1 MTPLQRRTIT
11 LCLAVAAILP
21 PAWDALLYAAK
32 TKTAKGPTPAEL
44 VPRHKGPIRPSIPKA
59 NRAAAGRIFL
69 EHADVLHK
77 QDRDSFMVLSGTVHF
92 SKGAMQMYCDS
103 AHYYPTSE
111 SMDAF
116 GNVRMQQGDTL
127 FIYADELNYD
137 GLREI
142 AYLYADEGK
151 DVRMINRNVRLNT
164 PEFTYDMVDERGY
177 YTNGGVLTDPQNRL
191 VSVEGEYLPATKE
204 ANFYI
209 DVHLHRIDGRDTL
222 DIYSDTMYYD
232 TRTRIAEFYSPT
244 EIISGRGTIHT
255 TEGVYDTRNNQA
267 QLFKHSTVHTDSTS
281 TLTGDTI
288 LYDRDRGYGEAFGNV
303 DITDSARQTTLRGT
317 YGYYNRLVDSAFV
330 TGRALAMEYSR
341 GDTLYMHG
349 RYIKSILDI
358 DTIRTT
364 VTDTIAP
371 PAGSPDTVQP
381 QIIKREIVSTDS
393 THVFTAWPRVR
404 FYRSDMQGLCDS
416 MIFVQRDSTLHLH
429 HHPVVWSDD
438 RQIFGN
444 RIILY
449 LNDSTIDRALLPD
462 FAFTAQH
469 IEDDYYNQLTG
480 KVMEAWFNDGELSR
494 LDVSNSVEAIFYPEE
509 NDSTINKMVNL
520 QTANMRGWFEKRA
533 LIRMKT
539 WPESNGRV
547 TPLYLAKRSDLLL
560 SKFQWYGTLRPRD
573 SQDIFNVTEEMD
585 ALMENTPI
593 PDIPIPSAPDM
604 RDPALPDP
612 AKTDTE

>member
-1 MTPLQRRTIT
+1 M
-11 LCLAVAAILP
+11 AAILP

-303 DITDSARQTTLRGT
+303 DITDSARQTTLRGA

-480 KVMEAWFNDGELSR
+480 KVMEAWFNGGELSR

-612 AKTDTE
+612 AKNDAE

>member
-1 MTPLQRRTIT
+1 M
-11 LCLAVAAILP
+11 AAILP

-480 KVMEAWFNDGELSR
+480 KVMEAWFNGGELSR

-593 PDIPIPSAPDM
+593 PDISIPSAPDM

>member
-1 MTPLQRRTIT
+1 M
-11 LCLAVAAILP
+11 AAILP

-32 TKTAKGPTPAEL
+32 TKTTKGPTPAEL

-303 DITDSARQTTLRGT
+303 DITDSARQTTLRGA

-381 QIIKREIVSTDS
+381 QIIKREIVSKDS

-480 KVMEAWFNDGELSR
+480 KVMEAWFNGGELSR

-604 RDPALPDP
+604 RDPTLPDP
-612 AKTDTE
+612 AKTDAE

>member
-1 MTPLQRRTIT
+1 M
-11 LCLAVAAILP
+11 AAILP

-32 TKTAKGPTPAEL
+32 TKTAKGPTLAEL

-317 YGYYNRLVDSAFV
+317 YGYYNRLVYSAFV

-480 KVMEAWFNDGELSR
+480 KVMEAWFNGGELSR

>member
-1 MTPLQRRTIT
+1 M
-11 LCLAVAAILP
+11 AAILP

-32 TKTAKGPTPAEL
+32 TKTTKGPTPAEL
-44 VPRHKGPIRPSIPKA
+44 VPRHKVPIRPSIPKA

-303 DITDSARQTTLRGT
+303 DITDSARQTTLRGA

-393 THVFTAWPRVR
+393 THIFTAWPRVR

-480 KVMEAWFNDGELSR
+480 KVMEAWFNGGELSR

-560 SKFQWYGTLRPRD
+560 SKSQWYGTLRPRD

-604 RDPALPDP
+604 RDPTLPNP
-612 AKTDTE
+612 AKTDAE

>member
-1 MTPLQRRTIT
+1 M
-11 LCLAVAAILP
+11 AAILP

-32 TKTAKGPTPAEL
+32 TKTTKGPTPAEL

-303 DITDSARQTTLRGT
+303 DITDSARQTTLRGA

-480 KVMEAWFNDGELSR
+480 KVMEACFNGGELSR

-573 SQDIFNVTEEMD
+573 SQDIFNVTEDMD

-604 RDPALPDP
+604 RDLALPDP

>member
-116 GNVRMQQGDTL
+116 GNVRMQQDDTL

-449 LNDSTIDRALLPD
+449 LNNSTIDRALLPD

-480 KVMEAWFNDGELSR
+480 KVMEAWFNGGELSR

>member
-1 MTPLQRRTIT
+1 M
-11 LCLAVAAILP
+11 AAILP

-32 TKTAKGPTPAEL
+32 AKTTKGPTPAEL

-480 KVMEAWFNDGELSR
+480 KVMEAWFNGGELSR

-573 SQDIFNVTEEMD
+573 SQDIFNVTEDMD

>member
-1 MTPLQRRTIT
+1 M
-11 LCLAVAAILP
+11 AAILP

-32 TKTAKGPTPAEL
+32 AKTTKGPTPAEL

-232 TRTRIAEFYSPT
+232 TRSRIAEFYSPT

-480 KVMEAWFNDGELSR
+480 KVMEAWFNGGELSR

>member
-1 MTPLQRRTIT
+1 M
-11 LCLAVAAILP
+11 AAILP

-32 TKTAKGPTPAEL
+32 AKTAKGPTPAEL

-77 QDRDSFMVLSGTVHF
+77 QDRDSFMVLSGMVHF

-480 KVMEAWFNDGELSR
+480 KVMEAWFNGGELSR

>member
-1 MTPLQRRTIT
+1 M
-11 LCLAVAAILP
+11 AAILP

-77 QDRDSFMVLSGTVHF
+77 QDRDSFMVLSGMVHF

-371 PAGSPDTVQP
+371 PAGSPDTVQS

-480 KVMEAWFNDGELSR
+480 KVMEAWFNGGELSR

>member
-1 MTPLQRRTIT
+1 M
-11 LCLAVAAILP
+11 AAILP

-381 QIIKREIVSTDS
+381 QIIKRENVSTDS

-480 KVMEAWFNDGELSR
+480 KVMEAWFNGGELSR

>member
-32 TKTAKGPTPAEL
+32 AKTTKGPTPAEL

-77 QDRDSFMVLSGTVHF
+77 QDRDSFMVLSGMVHF

-480 KVMEAWFNDGELSR
+480 KVMEAWFNGGELSR

>member
-1 MTPLQRRTIT
+1 M
-11 LCLAVAAILP
+11 AAILP

-32 TKTAKGPTPAEL
+32 TKTTKGPTPAEL

-69 EHADVLHK
+69 EHADVLRK

-92 SKGAMQMYCDS
+92 SKGAMRMYCDS

-303 DITDSARQTTLRGT
+303 DITDSARQTTLRGA

-381 QIIKREIVSTDS
+381 QIIKREIVSKDS

-480 KVMEAWFNDGELSR
+480 KVMEAWFNGGELSR

>member
-1 MTPLQRRTIT
+1 M
-11 LCLAVAAILP
+11 AAILP

-32 TKTAKGPTPAEL
+32 AKTTKGPTPAEL

-303 DITDSARQTTLRGT
+303 DITDSARQTTLRGA

-480 KVMEAWFNDGELSR
+480 KVMEAWFKGGELSR

-573 SQDIFNVTEEMD
+573 PQDIFNVTEDMD

-612 AKTDTE
+612 TKTYTE

>member
-32 TKTAKGPTPAEL
+32 TKTTKGPTPAEL

-303 DITDSARQTTLRGT
+303 DITDSARQTTLRGA

-393 THVFTAWPRVR
+393 THVFTTWPRVR

-480 KVMEAWFNDGELSR
+480 KVMEAWFNNGELSR

-612 AKTDTE
+612 TKTDTE

>member
-1 MTPLQRRTIT
+1 M
-11 LCLAVAAILP
+11 AAILP

-32 TKTAKGPTPAEL
+32 TKTTKGPTPAEL

-151 DVRMINRNVRLNT
+151 DVCMINRNVRLNT
-164 PEFTYDMVDERGY
+164 PEFTYDMIDERGY

-303 DITDSARQTTLRGT
+303 DITDSARQTTLRGA

-480 KVMEAWFNDGELSR
+480 KVMEAWFNGGELSR

-573 SQDIFNVTEEMD
+573 SQDIFNVTEDMD

>member
-1 MTPLQRRTIT
+1 M
-11 LCLAVAAILP
+11 AAILP

-32 TKTAKGPTPAEL
+32 AKTTKGPTPAEL

-209 DVHLHRIDGRDTL
+209 DVHLHRIDGHDTL

-480 KVMEAWFNDGELSR
+480 KVMEAWFNGGELSR

-593 PDIPIPSAPDM
+593 PDISIPSAPDM

>member
-1 MTPLQRRTIT
+1 M
-11 LCLAVAAILP
+11 AAILP

-32 TKTAKGPTPAEL
+32 AKTTKGPTPAEL

-480 KVMEAWFNDGELSR
+480 KVMEAWFNGGELSR

-533 LIRMKT
+533 LIRIKT

>member
-1 MTPLQRRTIT
+1 M
-11 LCLAVAAILP
+11 AAILP

-32 TKTAKGPTPAEL
+32 TKTAKGPTLAEL

-480 KVMEAWFNDGELSR
+480 KVMEAWFNGGELSR

>member
-77 QDRDSFMVLSGTVHF
+77 QDRDSFMVLSGMVHF

-480 KVMEAWFNDGELSR
+480 KVMEAWFNGGELSR

>member
-1 MTPLQRRTIT
+1 MTPLQRRTIA

-32 TKTAKGPTPAEL
+32 AKTAKGPTPAEL

-77 QDRDSFMVLSGTVHF
+77 QDRDSFMVLSGMVHF

-480 KVMEAWFNDGELSR
+480 KVMEAWFNGGELSR

>member
-1 MTPLQRRTIT
+1 M
-11 LCLAVAAILP
+11 AAILP

-32 TKTAKGPTPAEL
+32 AKTTKGPTPAEL

-303 DITDSARQTTLRGT
+303 DITDSARQTTLRGA

-480 KVMEAWFNDGELSR
+480 KVMEAWFNGGELSR

-604 RDPALPDP
+604 RDPTLPDP

>member
-1 MTPLQRRTIT
+1 MTSLQRRTIT
-11 LCLAVAAILP
+11 ICLAVAALLP

-177 YTNGGVLTDPQNRL
+177 YTNGGTLTDPQNRL
-191 VSVEGEYLPATKE
+191 VSIEGEYLPATKE
-204 ANFYI
+204 ANFYS

-303 DITDSARQTTLRGT
+303 DITDSARQTTLRGA

-349 RYIKSILDI
+349 RYIKSILNI
-358 DTIRTT
+358 DTVRNT

-371 PAGSPDTVQP
+371 PAGSPDTVLP
-381 QIIKREIVSTDS
+381 QIVKREIVTTDS

-416 MIFVQRDSTLHLH
+416 MIFVQRDSSLHLH

-480 KVMEAWFNDGELSR
+480 KVMEAWFKGGELSQ

-573 SQDIFNVTEEMD
+573 PQDIFNATEDMD

-612 AKTDTE
+612 TKTDTE

>member
-1 MTPLQRRTIT
+1 M
-11 LCLAVAAILP
+11 AAILP

-77 QDRDSFMVLSGTVHF
+77 QDRDSFMVLSGMVHF

-480 KVMEAWFNDGELSR
+480 KVMEAWFNGGELSR

-585 ALMENTPI
+585 ALMGNTPI

>member
-32 TKTAKGPTPAEL
+32 AKTTKGPTPAEL

-116 GNVRMQQGDTL
+116 GNVRMQQDDTL

-480 KVMEAWFNDGELSR
+480 KVMEAWFNGGELSR

>member
-1 MTPLQRRTIT
+1 M
-11 LCLAVAAILP
+11 AAILP

-32 TKTAKGPTPAEL
+32 TKTTKGPTPAEL
-44 VPRHKGPIRPSIPKA
+44 VPRHKVPIRPSIPKA

-303 DITDSARQTTLRGT
+303 DITDSARQTTLRGA

-393 THVFTAWPRVR
+393 THIFTAWPRVR

-480 KVMEAWFNDGELSR
+480 KVMEAWFNGGELSR

-604 RDPALPDP
+604 RDPTLPNP
-612 AKTDTE
+612 AKTDAE

>member
-1 MTPLQRRTIT
+1 M
-11 LCLAVAAILP
+11 AAILP

-32 TKTAKGPTPAEL
+32 AKTTKGPTPAEL

-480 KVMEAWFNDGELSR
+480 KVMEAWFNGGELSR

-604 RDPALPDP
+604 RDTALPDP

>member
-59 NRAAAGRIFL
+59 NRAAARRIFL

-77 QDRDSFMVLSGTVHF
+77 QDRDSFMVLSGMVHF

-480 KVMEAWFNDGELSR
+480 KVMEAWFNGGELSR

>member
-1 MTPLQRRTIT
+1 M
-11 LCLAVAAILP
+11 AAILP

-32 TKTAKGPTPAEL
+32 AKTTKGPTPAEL

-267 QLFKHSTVHTDSTS
+267 QLFKHSTVHIDSTS

-480 KVMEAWFNDGELSR
+480 KVMEAWFNGGELSR

>member
-1 MTPLQRRTIT
+1 M
-11 LCLAVAAILP
+11 AAILP

-244 EIISGRGTIHT
+244 EIISGRDTIHT

-480 KVMEAWFNDGELSR
+480 KVMEAWFNGGELSR

>member
-1 MTPLQRRTIT
+1 
-11 LCLAVAAILP
+11 
-21 PAWDALLYAAK
+21 
-32 TKTAKGPTPAEL
+32 
-44 VPRHKGPIRPSIPKA
+44 
-59 NRAAAGRIFL
+59 
-69 EHADVLHK
+69 
-77 QDRDSFMVLSGTVHF
+77 MVLSGTVHF

-103 AHYYPTSE
+103 AHYHPTSE

-480 KVMEAWFNDGELSR
+480 KVMEAWFNGGELSR

>member
-1 MTPLQRRTIT
+1 M
-11 LCLAVAAILP
+11 AAILP

-32 TKTAKGPTPAEL
+32 TKTTKGPTPAEL

-209 DVHLHRIDGRDTL
+209 DVHLHRIYGRDTL

-303 DITDSARQTTLRGT
+303 DITDSARQTTLRGA

-480 KVMEAWFNDGELSR
+480 KVMEAWFNGGELSR

-573 SQDIFNVTEEMD
+573 PQDIFNVTEDMD

-593 PDIPIPSAPDM
+593 PDIHIPSAPDM
-604 RDPALPDP
+604 RDPTLPDP
-612 AKTDTE
+612 GKTDAE

>member
-164 PEFTYDMVDERGY
+164 SEFTYDMVDERGY

-480 KVMEAWFNDGELSR
+480 KVMEAWFNGGELSR

>member
-1 MTPLQRRTIT
+1 M
-11 LCLAVAAILP
+11 AAILP

-32 TKTAKGPTPAEL
+32 AKTTKGPTPAEL

-59 NRAAAGRIFL
+59 NQAAAGRIFL

-480 KVMEAWFNDGELSR
+480 KVMEAWFNGGELSR

>member
-1 MTPLQRRTIT
+1 M
-11 LCLAVAAILP
+11 AALLP

-303 DITDSARQTTLRGT
+303 DITDSARQTTLRGA

-480 KVMEAWFNDGELSR
+480 KVMEAWFNGGELSR

-612 AKTDTE
+612 AKNDAE

>member
-1 MTPLQRRTIT
+1 M
-11 LCLAVAAILP
+11 AALLP

-177 YTNGGVLTDPQNRL
+177 YTNGGTLTDPQNRL
-191 VSVEGEYLPATKE
+191 VSIEGEYLPATKE
-204 ANFYI
+204 ANFYS

-303 DITDSARQTTLRGT
+303 DITDSARQTTLRGA

-349 RYIKSILDI
+349 RYIKSILNI
-358 DTIRTT
+358 DTVRNT
-364 VTDTIAP
+364 VTDTIVP
-371 PAGSPDTVQP
+371 PAGSPDTVLP
-381 QIIKREIVSTDS
+381 QIVKREIVTTDS

-416 MIFVQRDSTLHLH
+416 MIFVQRDSSLHLH

-480 KVMEAWFNDGELSR
+480 KVMEAWFKGGELSQ

-560 SKFQWYGTLRPRD
+560 SKFQWYGALRPRD
-573 SQDIFNVTEEMD
+573 PQDIFNVTEDMD

-593 PDIPIPSAPDM
+593 PDIPIPAAPDM
-604 RDPALPDP
+604 RDPALPGPDG
-612 AKTDTE
+612 TENK

>member
-1 MTPLQRRTIT
+1 M
-11 LCLAVAAILP
+11 AAILP

-32 TKTAKGPTPAEL
+32 AKTTKGPTPAEL

-303 DITDSARQTTLRGT
+303 DITDSARQTTLRGA

-604 RDPALPDP
+604 RDPTLPDP
-612 AKTDTE
+612 AKTDAE

>member
-1 MTPLQRRTIT
+1 MTPLQRRTIA

-32 TKTAKGPTPAEL
+32 AKTTKGPTPAEL

-209 DVHLHRIDGRDTL
+209 DVHLHRIDGHDTL

-480 KVMEAWFNDGELSR
+480 KVMEAWFNGGELSR
-494 LDVSNSVEAIFYPEE
+494 IDVSNSVEAIFYPEE